1 MQIKSETQCH
11 ESQKFDY
18 HVVEY
23 AFLIQNNFYKNAPHI
38 KGAGAPQSSVK
49 LFRAKNAPSEKLDFS
64 MPYCSILFTDSEY
77 ITLFKMPCILR
88 ELEPL
93 KVCIF
98 GQAIEI
104 EKSASQFYKIVSQN
118 QPVFRFVHYNGNKG
132 KYCIKYI
139 HFYNIKVT
147 KYMKFT
153 KLQNFTTLL
162 LFKNKVNTS
171 INF

>member
-1 MQIKSETQCH
+1 M
-11 ESQKFDY
+11 
-18 HVVEY
+18 
-23 AFLIQNNFYKNAPHI
+23 HI
-38 KGAGAPQSSVK
+38 KGAGAPQSLVK
-49 LFRAKNAPSEKLDFS
+49 LYRAKNAPLEKLDFS

-98 GQAIEI
+98 GQ
-104 EKSASQFYKIVSQN
+104 EKSAGRFYKIIGQN
-118 QPVFRFVHYNGNKG
+118 QPVFRFIHYNGNKG

-139 HFYNIKVT
+139 YFYNIKVT

-162 LFKNKVNTS
+162 LFKNKVNTCL
-171 INF
+171 NF